1 MRSGKA
7 MRCLDGPWWSLR
19 LGRECRRS
27 GSDRSRMF
35 VGMGRARFFKAPL
48 GATPRRVEGSMP
60 LLRSLSCAGGSRGYK
75 HFAPTELWTRRR
87 GREGGVPAPRFCV
100 FFFNGTAES
109 QSRHRLPRLTPI
121 RGITLQGKFGVS
133 LAILRFSTARGGA
146 RENCRIVR
154 LTRFISHRKGRLS
167 RPRPG

>member
-1 MRSGKA
+1 
-7 MRCLDGPWWSLR
+7 
-19 LGRECRRS
+19 
-27 GSDRSRMF
+27 MF
-35 VGMGRARFFKAPL
+35 VGMGRAWFFKAPL

-75 HFAPTELWTRRR
+75 HFAPTELWTVA
-87 GREGGVPAPRFCV
+87 GVEKEVCRLPDFAV
-100 FFFNGTAES
+100 FFNGTAES

-167 RPRPG
+167 RPRSGEDNGEAQLRRSAIGESY